1 LEIHVQLF
9 SILRDKLPPESKG
22 KALLHLK
29 SGSSL
34 QDLLN
39 DLSITRKAVISV
51 NSVQEMDLSRQLQD
65 GDIVKMFS
73 SISGG

>member
-9 SILRDKLPPESKG
+9 SILRDKLPPGSKG
-22 KALLHLK
+22 QAVLQLK

-39 DLSITRKAVISV
+39 ELGITRKVVITV
-51 NSVQEMDLSRQLQD
+51 NSVQEMDTSRQLQN